1 MGFSYVNNDV
11 YDVKVGEVSPAVSGA
26 LLAAAVLG
34 PEAHVPD
41 EDVLVPCLEGDR
53 APAVPGTR
61 ALALA
66 DASTQNTW
74 NLRGATANMNMEN

>member
-1 MGFSYVNNDV
+1 MGSSNVINDV
-11 YDVKVGEVSPAVSGA
+11 HDIKTGEVSPAVSGA
-26 LLAAAVLG
+26 LLAATVLG

-41 EDVLVPCLEGDR
+41 EDVLVPRLVGDR

>member
-1 MGFSYVNNDV
+1 MGSSNVNNDV
-11 YDVKVGEVSPAVSGA
+11 KSKTGEVSPAVSGA
-26 LLAAAVLG
+26 LLAATVLG

-41 EDVLVPCLEGDR
+41 EDVLVPRLEGDR

-74 NLRGATANMNMEN
+74 NLRGATANMNMEK